1 MRLFKSFNKYKN
13 NIAIIDKEYFD
24 LSYKRVLTET
34 NKIKKKIENKSLI
47 LIVSEN
53 SLGSLLAYIFCI
65 INNHVGIIID
75 SKTTNQ
81 NILKIFKNY
90 QPNYVFLSKKTK
102 SIFEKICSE
111 KYTFFDQSLMKN
123 KINKKKKIK

>member
-1 MRLFKSFNKYKN
+1 MGLFKSFNKYKE
-13 NIAIIDKEYFD
+13 NIAIIDKKYSN
-24 LSYKRVLTET
+24 LSYKQVLTQT
-34 NKIKKKIENKSLI
+34 NEIKKKVKNRSLI

-81 NILKIFKNY
+81 NILKIFK
-90 QPNYVFLSKKTK
+90 S
-102 SIFEKICSE
+102 
-111 KYTFFDQSLMKN
+111 
-123 KINKKKKIK
+123 

>member
-1 MRLFKSFNKYKN
+1 MRLFKSFNKYNKN
-13 NIAIIDKEYFD
+13 TAIIDKQYCN
-24 LSYKRVLTET
+24 LSYKKVLTET
-34 NKIKKKIENKSLI
+34 NEIKKEIKNRSLI

-75 SKTTNQ
+75 SKTTKQ

-90 QPNYVFLSKKTK
+90 QPNYVFVSKKTK
-102 SIFEKICSE
+102 SIFKKNCSE
-111 KYTFFDQSLMKN
+111 KYIFFDF
-123 KINKKKKIK
+123 

>member
-13 NIAIIDKEYFD
+13 NIAIIDNEYSD
-24 LSYKRVLTET
+24 LSYKQVLTET
-34 NKIKKKIENKSLI
+34 NKIKKKIKKKSLI

-53 SLGSLLAYIFCI
+53 SIGSLIAYIFCI
-65 INNHVGIIID
+65 INSHVGIIID

-90 QPNYVFLSKKTK
+90 QPNFVFLSKKINLFK
-102 SIFEKICSE
+102 KICSKE
-111 KYTFFDQSLMKN
+111 HTFFDQSLMKN
-123 KINKKKKIK
+123 KLNKKKN

>member
-1 MRLFKSFNKYKN
+1 MGLFKSFNKYNKN
-13 NIAIIDKEYFD
+13 TAIIDKEYSN
-24 LSYKRVLTET
+24 LSYKQVLTET
-34 NKIKKKIENKSLI
+34 NEIKKEIKNRSLI

-65 INNHVGIIID
+65 VNNHVGIIID

-102 SIFEKICSE
+102 SIFDKICSE

-123 KINKKKKIK
+123 KINKKKN

>member
-1 MRLFKSFNKYKN
+1 MGLFKSFNKYN
-13 NIAIIDKEYFD
+13 ENIAIIDKKYSN
-24 LSYKRVLTET
+24 LSYKQVLTET
-34 NKIKKKIENKSLI
+34 NEIKKEIKNRSLI

-81 NILKIFKNY
+81 KILKIFKNY

-102 SIFEKICSE
+102 SIFEKILLILLSNCFITLS
-111 KYTFFDQSLMKN
+111 F
-123 KINKKKKIK
+123 I